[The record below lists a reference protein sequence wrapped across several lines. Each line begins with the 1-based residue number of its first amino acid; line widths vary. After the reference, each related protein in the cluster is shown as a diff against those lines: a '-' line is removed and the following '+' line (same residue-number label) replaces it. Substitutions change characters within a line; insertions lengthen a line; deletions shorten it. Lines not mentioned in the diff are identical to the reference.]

1 MGMTCHPTPNE
12 FTTSNGVGLEL
23 VGPAKLTGHGASLT
37 ISSWPFVLNSWLQP
51 FHAQH
56 AATSSWYILVS
67 MISLRLIY
75 IYIYTVL
82 YIYIYIIY
90 IYILYLYIISY
101 IHILFIYIYHYF
113 SLFAY
118 ASLRCKRCRY
128 SLRAIPQ
135 LGGQPI
141 RDRLQVPNTKLLEL
155 LKQVRLLGNSWHGRS
170 SKRERFWYQD
180 SWKSGLDKII

>member
-56 AATSSWYILVS
+56 AATSSWYIS
-67 MISLRLIY
+67 MISLRLY
-75 IYIYTVL
+75 IYIYH
-82 YIYIYIIY
+82 IYIYHIIY
-90 IYILYLYIISY
+90 IYYLYIY
-101 IHILFIYIYHYF
+101 ILFIYIYHYF